1 MQSSKTLMYTSC
13 QEPDGMVPSRW
24 MAGIRAWI
32 IITTVAL
39 LVVCPAL
46 AISINETPDISKEIK
61 ILSMGPVVSGTNQNS
76 TVIRMVSDN
85 PCTPSIR
92 YANESYFSVSQE
104 YDREVVSSSNGTHNA
119 IQIAGLEPATSY
131 HYLVSGCGIPDIDR
145 TFSTFPE
152 TGSCSFIVYGDTRE
166 QAPLYNQTER
176 HKLVADRIAQ
186 EKDILFVVNSGDLVS
201 ESSDPAEWSRFFDA
215 TEKVRSMTT
224 YSAVP
229 GNHDSDRSLFRQ
241 LFGTD
246 NTTFFDCGNTRIA
259 LLDSTDMASMTLE
272 DQAAWLE
279 SAVQPY
285 EGAKIVIMH
294 YPAYSSD
301 EKHYGGWENI
311 QRTLVPAFQKS
322 GVRLVFNSH
331 VHAFEQVDRD
341 GITYIT
347 EARGGAPAY
356 PLNSTRISGSVRSY
370 ENTLGYS
377 RVNVDPQAGVISIDV
392 IRVADV
398 SGDLLTV
405 TRNYPEGTV
414 DAEIRNPFG
423 TSYNGIPDFS
433 ELLCFLK
440 NIKDKSGC
448 MNPYRNTVTKFF

>member
-1 MQSSKTLMYTSC
+1 
-13 QEPDGMVPSRW
+13 MVPSRW

-39 LVVCPAL
+39 LVVCPAI
-46 AISINETPDISKEIK
+46 AISINETPDISQEIK
-61 ILSMGPVVSGTNQNS
+61 IPSMGPVVSGTNQNS
-76 TVIRMVSDN
+76 TVIRIVSDN
-85 PCTPSIR
+85 PCTPSVR
-92 YANESYFSVSQE
+92 YANESYFSVSQD
-104 YDREVVSSSNGTHNA
+104 YDREVFSSSNGTHHA
-119 IQIAGLEPATSY
+119 IQIAGLEPATTY

-145 TFSTFPE
+145 TFTTFPV
-152 TGSCSFIVYGDTRE
+152 TGSCTFIVYGDTRE

-186 EKDILFVVNSGDLVS
+186 EKDIMFVVNSGDLVS
-201 ESSDPAEWSRFFDA
+201 DSTDAAEWSRFFDA
-215 TEKVRSMTT
+215 TEKVRSVTT
-224 YSAVP
+224 YIAVP
-229 GNHDSDRSLFRQ
+229 GNHDADRSLFRQ

-259 LLDSTDMASMTLE
+259 LLDSTDMSSMTLE

-279 SAVQPY
+279 SALRSY
-285 EGAKIVIMH
+285 EGAKVVIMH

-311 QRTLVPAFQKS
+311 QRTLVPAFQES

-356 PLNSTRISGSVRSY
+356 PLNSTRIPGSVRAY

-377 RVNVDPQAGVISIDV
+377 RVTVNPDTGMITIDV

-398 SGDLLTV
+398 SGDLRTV
-405 TRNYPEGTV
+405 TKIYPEGTV
-414 DAEIRNPFG
+414 DAVVR
-423 TSYNGIPDFS
+423 IPWGKSLNHFPDIS
-433 ELLCFLK
+433 ELMCFLK
-440 NIKDKSGC
+440 NMKDKNEYN
-448 MNPYRNTVTKFF
+448 NPNRNMVNQFF